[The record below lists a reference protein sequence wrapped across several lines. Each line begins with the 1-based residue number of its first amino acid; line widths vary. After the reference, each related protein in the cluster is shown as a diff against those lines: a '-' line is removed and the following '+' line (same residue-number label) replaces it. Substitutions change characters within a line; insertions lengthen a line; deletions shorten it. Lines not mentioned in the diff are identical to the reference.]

1 MDTAQKRS
9 GGSSMRYK
17 LESMQMKLFSCTLDV
32 YSIRC
37 NVKLALPCLLI
48 NKSYF
53 SEIMNAKF
61 FFKLQRIIIM
71 NKMIYS
77 QTLKANYMG
86 IISDK
91 IFRQLRH

>member
-37 NVKLALPCLLI
+37 NVELALPCLLI

-61 FFKLQRIIIM
+61 FLNCRE
-71 NKMIYS
+71 
-77 QTLKANYMG
+77 L
-86 IISDK
+86 
-91 IFRQLRH
+91 